1 VIGRQLQLVAPNRYR
16 RHHACMIP
24 VENRRH
30 PRRRVSGLA
39 AKVASA
45 QPKAPVT
52 VVVDL
57 SEGGACL
64 EWSVSDVV
72 SVGSTV
78 CMRFLLAA
86 DQTIDV
92 DGRVVR
98 IGAGHAGIEFSDEQ
112 RDVIRQLLAEARSD
126 D

>member
-1 VIGRQLQLVAPNRYR
+1 MN
-16 RHHACMIP
+16 P

-30 PRRRVSGLA
+30 PRRRVSRLA
-39 AKVASA
+39 AQVASG
-45 QPKAPVT
+45 QPKSPVT

-64 EWSVSDVV
+64 EWSVSDDIR
-72 SVGSTV
+72 VGSPV